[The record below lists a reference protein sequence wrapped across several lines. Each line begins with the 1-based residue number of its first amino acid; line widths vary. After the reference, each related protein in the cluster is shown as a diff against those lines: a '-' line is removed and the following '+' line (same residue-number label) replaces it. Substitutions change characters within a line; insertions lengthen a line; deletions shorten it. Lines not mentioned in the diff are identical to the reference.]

1 MHVLHA
7 SVEPQTDSLVLE
19 SSAKFAFHIIT
30 ATITLRSP
38 NYDCNDHIKFQLTV
52 QLIYTV
58 CFYHQT
64 LNSLLCVMITPKADA
79 SSRLFLVKQVRLP
92 LHVIL
97 LGFLRKVLFILNEVN
112 TQLLDRPLKQT
123 LKLNPHRKMSF
134 ILSLT

>member
-79 SSRLFLVKQVRLP
+79 SSRLFLVKQVRFP
-92 LHVIL
+92 LHAIL
-97 LGFLRKVLFILNEVN
+97 QDFLRKVLF
-112 TQLLDRPLKQT
+112 TYLK
-123 LKLNPHRKMSF
+123 
-134 ILSLT
+134 

>member
-30 ATITLRSP
+30 ATITVRSP

-64 LNSLLCVMITPKADA
+64 LNSLLCVMIAPKADA
-79 SSRLFLVKQVRLP
+79 SSLFLVKQVRLP
-92 LHVIL
+92 LHAIL
-97 LGFLRKVLFILNEVN
+97 QGFLRKVLFILNEVN

-123 LKLNPHRKMSF
+123 LKLSPHRKMSF